1 MSLISNTLN
10 SSPYF
15 DDYSPETKDFLR
27 VLFRPGYAVQARELN
42 QLQAI
47 LQEQVTRFGNSIY
60 QEGSPIVGGGT
71 TVDTSTPQYLIIG
84 NSYTGLMSAFVGTV
98 ITGSTSGAV
107 ATVVA
112 QPKQALTI
120 LRLLL

>member
-71 TVDTSTPQYLIIG
+71 TVDTSTPQYLIIE
-84 NSYTGLMSAFVGTV
+84 F
-98 ITGSTSGAV
+98 
-107 ATVVA
+107 
-112 QPKQALTI
+112 
-120 LRLLL
+120 RLVN